1 MHRPRLGLL
10 LRLLM
15 LMLMLVLMLLLL
27 LLLRHTKHLGVAL
40 ALCRARSQAARGV
53 LPWPG
58 AILVA
63 AAFVEMDKLLVA
75 DK

>member
-1 MHRPRLGLL
+1 LL
-10 LRLLM
+10 LLM
-15 LMLMLVLMLLLL
+15 LLVLLL
-27 LLLRHTKHLGVAL
+27 HTKHLGVNLSLGWAGSDT
-40 ALCRARSQAARGV
+40 RRGG
-53 LPWPG
+53 LPRPA

>member
-1 MHRPRLGLL
+1 MVLRLRRPRLLL
-10 LRLLM
+10 W
-15 LMLMLVLMLLLL
+15 LMLLLL
-27 LLLRHTKHLGVAL
+27 LLLLLLHTKHLGVNL
-40 ALCRARSQAARGV
+40 TIGRARSDSRRGG
-53 LPWPG
+53 LSRPA